1 MSPSDVK
8 SFADTPPLRG
18 GAQDVFY
25 AQNNI
30 VPLPVITHTKGIY
43 MWDENG
49 NEYIDASSGPV
60 VSNIGHGNER
70 VADAMA
76 EQARQMDF
84 AYSRV
89 ARHQP
94 NIALTDRIA
103 TLSGPG
109 YERVA
114 LSSGGS
120 EAMEIAIKFVRQYF
134 VATGQPERR
143 QLLPCQPS

>member
-8 SFADTPPLRG
+8 SLGDTPPLRG

-70 VADAMA
+70 VAEAMA

-120 EAMEIAIKFVRQYF
+120 EAMEIAI
-134 VATGQPERR
+134 
-143 QLLPCQPS
+143 

>member
-8 SFADTPPLRG
+8 PFADTPPLRG

-30 VPLPVITHTKGIY
+30 VPLPVITQTKGIY

-49 NEYIDASSGPV
+49 NKYIDASSGPV

-89 ARHQP
+89 GLVCE
-94 NIALTDRIA
+94 ALK
-103 TLSGPG
+103 
-109 YERVA
+109 
-114 LSSGGS
+114 
-120 EAMEIAIKFVRQYF
+120 IKKPWVCLY
-134 VATGQPERR
+134 
-143 QLLPCQPS
+143 LNPSPTTH

>member
-1 MSPSDVK
+1 
-8 SFADTPPLRG
+8 
-18 GAQDVFY
+18 
-25 AQNNI
+25 
-30 VPLPVITHTKGIY
+30 

-70 VADAMA
+70 VAEAMA

-120 EAMEIAIKFVRQYF
+120 EAMEIAI
-134 VATGQPERR
+134 
-143 QLLPCQPS
+143 